1 MWTIDNIRKI
11 VAAVGDLVEVDDDVE
26 HMQRLDR
33 ARVLVRT
40 PRPPLIQQVEVHAGG
55 ETYRVHMVE
64 ENGSDGSNNRCRE
77 RCRWESSEE
86 IISDDDDMDSVQSWR
101 CEAAPSSQGENR
113 VGDRREP
120 HPILLPTVL
129 HIADDPVGKDHS
141 KKALYPVHTSK
152 STPDL

>member
-40 PRPPLIQQVEVHAGG
+40 PRPPLIQQVVEVHAEG

-86 IISDDDDMDSVQSWR
+86 IILDDDDMDSVQSWR
-101 CEAAPSSQGENR
+101 CEATPSSQGKNR

-120 HPILLPTVL
+120 HPILLPS
-129 HIADDPVGKDHS
+129 PQS
-141 KKALYPVHTSK
+141 
-152 STPDL
+152 